1 MLSHAS
7 EFLKAPHEVLNER
20 VSEEDVRVS
29 LLDEVE
35 GSLGKG
41 SATSRLSQIEASL
54 RPVVA
59 ALPKNAHG
67 NLERSAVSYALHRLF
82 VLRHGWNIKG
92 LGTEAVLKNSSSPTL
107 VLKDQVPTYIEGL
120 FETQLAGKG
129 FRLHVTAVLAS
140 TIEHLIHNEAVSR
153 LGAVFNVLK
162 LSVTSS
168 ISKDEASEVL
178 DTYMT
183 AYIQGTTLDNMDL
196 YKARE
201 LNKMMPDIFPAW
213 KETQQFVH

>member
-54 RPVVA
+54 RPIVT

-92 LGTEAVLKNSSSPTL
+92 LGTEAVLKNSSSPTH

-120 FETQLAGKG
+120 FEKSLAGKG
-129 FRLHVTAVLAS
+129 FKVHETAVLAA

-153 LGAVFNVLK
+153 LGAVFNVFK
-162 LSVTSS
+162 LSVTSP
-168 ISKDEASEVL
+168 IAKDA
-178 DTYMT
+178 
-183 AYIQGTTLDNMDL
+183 
-196 YKARE
+196 
-201 LNKMMPDIFPAW
+201 
-213 KETQQFVH
+213 